1 MNTNTEIYSLILHDA
16 PYVIAAYAILWVALI
31 VYVTLV
37 LRRIMRLEK
46 EVAVVEDAVT
56 RRERQASSL
65 APRVSVTGRHLDRG

>member
-1 MNTNTEIYSLILHDA
+1 MNTNTEIYTLILHDA

-46 EVAVVEDAVT
+46 EVVVVEDAVS
-56 RRERQASSL
+56 RREGKTS
-65 APRVSVTGRHLDRG
+65 